1 VTVAAESTH
10 PPQPTLAPA
19 VRAALEREAARR
31 LCGRRHASVPAL
43 QPMLAPVLPAL
54 AAAGYRSVVGAK
66 SVQRVICEG
75 AAHLGTDPR
84 SWTAADWVE
93 VRQLFAGV
101 HDAVALTV
109 CAVRGYE
116 VRTAPGDGLLVG
128 QAPQMLARR
137 LFGPEAVAAA
147 TARLHEAIRRIG
159 YQGGPY
165 VERVLATCISDLMLR
180 QGTGTL
186 EALTD
191 ETVAMLSAALDKG
204 GAGSRPL
211 MMVSAGLAELGI
223 LRTPIERRKIART
236 MKPEPVPGA
245 AELAPEWV
253 DWCRRWR
260 ALSLLSPNTR
270 SGRFSEL
277 LRAGRWLAM
286 HHSSITAPAAWT
298 AETALAYARYIE
310 DARIGDF
317 AITEQT
323 RSRAGEPLGAQTRSG
338 ALTSVRGF
346 FLDLQGWG
354 LIEPRFSPVR
364 CLATPRVV
372 LRALRANP
380 RPIENGHWLKLR
392 AAALTLRLEDLPL
405 GPKGQ
410 PNLFYLLAMIRA
422 AAAALMFS
430 GCRSDE
436 IARFEVGCVHVES
449 ISEHTDPRTSETV
462 PGFAQT
468 MLRVPVCKTSG
479 EFVKPVE
486 APLAEAI
493 AGWERVRPSQRP
505 LPDRLTGRLTH
516 HLFCNRGRR
525 VGAEFFNTVL
535 IPTLLRKSG
544 LPRSDALGPITSHR
558 MRATLATRLYDH
570 GSGLSPIEVMQ
581 WLGHASLSSGRHY
594 IKLTPIRLM
603 ASFHRGAR
611 LTQAVRTVAA
621 LVDTQPAAGDP
632 VVRYD
637 LGHGWCTNDAYA
649 LCQHRMAC
657 ARCSFYEPAAEFAE
671 TLRRQRSRFVR
682 MLQELELTEDE
693 RTAIDGDA
701 AAVGKLLDKLAGKPT
716 PDMGEHPHES
726 V

>member
-1 VTVAAESTH
+1 MTVAAESTY
-10 PPQPTLAPA
+10 PPQSTLAPA

-31 LCGRRHASVPAL
+31 PCGRRHASVPAL

-109 CAVRGYE
+109 CAVRGYQ
-116 VRTAPGDGLLVG
+116 VQMVPGDALLAGLV
-128 QAPQMLARR
+128 PQMLARR
-137 LFGPEAVAAA
+137 IFGPEVVAAA

-165 VERVLATCISDLMLR
+165 VERALATCVSDLMLR
-180 QGTGTL
+180 QGNGML
-186 EALTD
+186 ETLTD
-191 ETVAMLSAALDKG
+191 ETVAAMSAALDKG
-204 GAGSRPL
+204 SAGSRPL

-223 LRTPIERRKIART
+223 LRTSIDRRRVARR

-260 ALSLLSPNTR
+260 ALSLLSPSTR

-277 LRAGRWLAM
+277 LRAGRWLAV
-286 HHSSITAPAAWT
+286 HHPSVTSPAAWT

-310 DARIGDF
+310 DAHIGDF

-323 RSRAGEPLGAQTRSG
+323 RSRAGEPLAAQTRSG

-354 LIEPRFSPVR
+354 LIEPRFSPMR

-405 GPKGQ
+405 GPKGRNWGKS
-410 PNLFYLLAMIRA
+410 PGKDEPPSNLY
-422 AAAALMFS
+422 
-430 GCRSDE
+430 
-436 IARFEVGCVHVES
+436 H
-449 ISEHTDPRTSETV
+449 
-462 PGFAQT
+462 
-468 MLRVPVCKTSG
+468 
-479 EFVKPVE
+479 
-486 APLAEAI
+486 
-493 AGWERVRPSQRP
+493 
-505 LPDRLTGRLTH
+505 
-516 HLFCNRGRR
+516 
-525 VGAEFFNTVL
+525 
-535 IPTLLRKSG
+535 
-544 LPRSDALGPITSHR
+544 
-558 MRATLATRLYDH
+558 
-570 GSGLSPIEVMQ
+570 
-581 WLGHASLSSGRHY
+581 
-594 IKLTPIRLM
+594 
-603 ASFHRGAR
+603 
-611 LTQAVRTVAA
+611 
-621 LVDTQPAAGDP
+621 
-632 VVRYD
+632 
-637 LGHGWCTNDAYA
+637 
-649 LCQHRMAC
+649 
-657 ARCSFYEPAAEFAE
+657 
-671 TLRRQRSRFVR
+671 
-682 MLQELELTEDE
+682 
-693 RTAIDGDA
+693 
-701 AAVGKLLDKLAGKPT
+701 
-716 PDMGEHPHES
+716 
-726 V
+726 